1 MRGVHTRK
9 TYKDLERPITTRG
22 GGGALHYC
30 AQVLTDSMCVY
41 TSYIVPHAAA
51 ATAGTRPSGLL
62 LHYSEGQQGATGRWH
77 LVGLNRWASFNPA
90 PTGHIGSCCL
100 EAVEREL
107 EVKL

>member
-77 LVGLNRWASFNPA
+77 LVGLNHLTLLRQGTSAPAAWRRWS
-90 PTGHIGSCCL
+90 GSW
-100 EAVEREL
+100 R
-107 EVKL
+107 